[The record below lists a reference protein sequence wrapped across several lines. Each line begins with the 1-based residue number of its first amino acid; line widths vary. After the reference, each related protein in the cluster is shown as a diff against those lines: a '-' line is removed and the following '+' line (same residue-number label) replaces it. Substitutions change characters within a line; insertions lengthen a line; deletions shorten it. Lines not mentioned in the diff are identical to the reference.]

1 MPKNPVRTKYLV
13 KQKTLSALSI
23 LGFVSIPLT
32 GPIGFALGSGFG
44 VVSVKTLLNRMN
56 NGPSEEEKVYDLI
69 TESFEDKNTE
79 NFLEEGS
86 NLVINKLNKSS
97 SDFLSNVNEISIIKK
112 EYSVFGKKLKEG
124 YEIKII

>member
-1 MPKNPVRTKYLV
+1 M